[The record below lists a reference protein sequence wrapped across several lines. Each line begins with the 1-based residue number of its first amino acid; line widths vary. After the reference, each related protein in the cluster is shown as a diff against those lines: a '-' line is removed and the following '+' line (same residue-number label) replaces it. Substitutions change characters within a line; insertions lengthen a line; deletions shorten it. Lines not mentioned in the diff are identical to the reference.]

1 MLPQGYDWDFF
12 IAHAGLDKV
21 AAEGLYDHLVTKSRV
36 FLDSRCLLL
45 GDNWDEKLV
54 AAQKA
59 ALITVVLVSSNTEQA
74 YYQREEIAAAIA
86 LARSD
91 SEKHRVV
98 PVYID
103 PTSES
108 GAGVPYGLRLKHGIQ
123 LTESSALAQA
133 AAQLLA
139 LLEQLKSQ
147 TPAQG
152 RTIVPDEKHLELI
165 LTKLQQ
171 LQRKNLID
179 KEILAD
185 AQRKA
190 VDAWMKRSPL
200 LR

>member
-1 MLPQGYDWDFF
+1 MPPQNYDWDFF
-12 IAHAGLDKV
+12 IAHAGPDKV
-21 AAEGLYDHLVTKSRV
+21 AAEALYECLATKSRV

-54 AAQKA
+54 EAQKA
-59 ALITVVLVSSNTEQA
+59 AVVTVVLVSSNTEQA

-91 SEKHRVV
+91 KEKHRVV

-103 PTSES
+103 QPGS
-108 GAGVPYGLRLKHGIQ
+108 VPYGLRLKHGIQ
-123 LTESSALAQA
+123 VPESSGLGQA
-133 AAQLLA
+133 AVQLLG
-139 LLEQLKSQ
+139 LLENLKSQ
-147 TPAQG
+147 APAQG
-152 RTIVPDEKHLELI
+152 RLTAPDEEHLEEI
-165 LTKLQQ
+165 LKKLRELQ
-171 LQRKNLID
+171 LKNLID
-179 KEILAD
+179 NEILAD